1 VSPRYP
7 AGRMSEPLD
16 PALDGLE
23 PQELWRQ
30 FDAIRRIPR
39 PSLFE
44 EGVRSYLRGVAEQHG
59 WSVKQ
64 DGAGNLVIRVPGAGR
79 GRNSPTLALQGHMD
93 MVCEKDPGIDHDFH
107 RDPIQLR
114 RAVKMIGGKPHEVLQ
129 ANGTTLGSDNGV
141 GCATALALAL
151 VPGLDHP
158 PLELLF
164 TADEEQGMSGAM
176 ALDPGLITARRL
188 INFDAELEGRVYL
201 SCAGGREQHARWQ
214 LDREPRCHDDVALE
228 IRVEGLRSGHS
239 GVDIHEGRGNA
250 IALLVQLL
258 TDRSLDLEGVRPAR
272 CEGGTRPNV
281 IARQASAI
289 LWCARRRVEPLRAG
303 LQSVAERMKEPLAAI
318 EPELAIRITEVDPA
332 NVEDPISAMTGKAI
346 FEALRLQPHGVL
358 VWSSVIPG
366 FVETSNNLAILT
378 TSREELHLTTMAR
391 SSRQGAIEAYQD
403 RWERTLEASGAG
415 VSYQHAFP
423 GWEPRLDTELVAK
436 AKSSYRELFDRDV
449 IIEAIHAGLEC
460 GILGDRVPGLEMI
473 AFGPDIHNAHTPDE
487 TLVLETVEPFW
498 RYAVRLVASLC

>member
-1 VSPRYP
+1 MPD
-7 AGRMSEPLD
+7 PLD

-44 EGVRSYLRGVAEQHG
+44 EGVRIYLRGIAETQG
-59 WSVKQ
+59 WQVRQ
-64 DGAGNLVIRVPGAGR
+64 DAAGNLLLRVPGAGR
-79 GRNSPTLALQGHMD
+79 GRNSAPLALQGHMD
-93 MVCEKDPGIDHDFH
+93 MVCEKDPGVEHDFH

-114 RAVKMIGGKPHEVLQ
+114 RSTKTIDGKPHEVLQ
-129 ANGTTLGSDNGV
+129 AVGTTLGSDNGV
-141 GCATALALAL
+141 GCAAALAIAL

-176 ALDPGLITARRL
+176 ALDPELLSARRL

-201 SCAGGREQHARWQ
+201 SCAGGRELHARWQ
-214 LDREPRCHDDVALE
+214 LDREPRCHDDVAL
-228 IRVEGLRSGHS
+228 RVSIEGLRSGHS

-250 IALLVQLL
+250 IALLIQLL
-258 TDRSLDLEGVRPAR
+258 TDRGLDLEGVRPAH

-281 IARQASAI
+281 IARQAAMV
-289 LWCARRRVEPLRAG
+289 LWCARSRVEPLTAA
-303 LQSVAERMKEPLAAI
+303 LTAVADRIREPYATI
-318 EPELAIRITEVDPA
+318 EPELQVRITEITDAAAVP
-332 NVEDPISAMTGKAI
+332 DPISAMTGRAI
-346 FEALRLQPHGVL
+346 FEALRLQTHGVL
-358 VWSSVIPG
+358 AMSTVIPG
-366 FVETSNNLAILT
+366 LVETSNNLAKLVT
-378 TSREELHLTTMAR
+378 TDDELRLVAMAR
-391 SSRQGAIEAYQD
+391 SSRHGAIEVFQD
-403 RWERTLEASGAG
+403 RCERALEASGATIEYHHG
-415 VSYQHAFP
+415 FP
-423 GWEPRLDTELVAK
+423 GWEPKPDTELVVQAK
-436 AKSSYRELFDRDV
+436 ASYRELFQREV

-487 TLVLETVEPFW
+487 TLVIDTVEPFW